1 MTDESAER
9 ARAAV
14 AALRALAARRP
25 DDIALLEGFTDAELD
40 AWPVPV
46 PEAVRVVLRET
57 GGLQAGGF
65 PYVFG
70 PRGGSHGRRPFA
82 DGHWTLGQLNW
93 GQGSLLVGVDGERR
107 SDWGPVVAVQPYD
120 EPEVTIEAPA
130 FTSWLLGLAERLAD
144 GGTVEDRP
152 PPTVFTG
159 AVPSVEIAESADADA
174 ELVALAGRGDSLT
187 DLVDL
192 RSLPGY
198 PCGVGW
204 EPYHSADYNT
214 ADTGSSE
221 VGFRL
226 AGDGKVLLIRSMV
239 SGDFLR
245 GGVRRH
251 RVPGDAGPRAVA
263 ELRALAAEMPGL
275 ISLQPGCDDAQMD
288 TWPVP
293 VPADVRDVL
302 REIGG
307 VRMAG
312 LPELKLLP
320 GAPEHVVDPEVHR
333 MMGGDGTY
341 WPVARV
347 VYARHTALAQIRV
360 DQDTGEWGY
369 AVSVPTDP
377 SSLREY
383 PEVTLLAE
391 SLPHLLLTVARL
403 ARDAAGSP
411 DFARALAGATTWFF
425 PNTGEP
431 WTRPAPLG
439 EWASSA
445 DPLRA
450 AVAGLPAGT
459 HVADLRQAPIPT
471 DLCFHRAEDWPYGDS
486 LDRLHFGA
494 GGRIAAAIPR
504 AGGG

>member
-9 ARAAV
+9 ARAVV
-14 AALRALAARRP
+14 AALRSSAARRP
-25 DDIALLEGFTDAELD
+25 DIALLDGFTDAELD

-46 PEAVRVVLRET
+46 PEAVRVVLRDT
-57 GGLQAGGF
+57 GGLEAGGVR
-65 PYVFG
+65 YVFG
-70 PRGGSHGRRPFA
+70 PRGDSHGRRPFA
-82 DGHWTLGQLNW
+82 DGHWTLGELTW
-93 GQGSLLVGVDGERR
+93 GQGSLLVGVGGEQR
-107 SDWGPVVAVQPYD
+107 SDWGPVAAVQPYD
-120 EPEVTIEAPA
+120 EPEVTVEAPG

-152 PPTVFTG
+152 LPTVFTE

-192 RSLPGY
+192 RSLLAY

-204 EPYHSADYNT
+204 EPYHSTDYNT

-221 VGFRL
+221 VDFRL

-245 GGVRRH
+245 DGVRRH
-251 RVPGDAGPRAVA
+251 RVPDDAGPRAVA
-263 ELRALAAEMPGL
+263 ELRALAAELPGL
-275 ISLQPGCDDAQMD
+275 VSLQPGCDDAEMD

-307 VRMAG
+307 VRMPG
-312 LPELKLLP
+312 LPDLELLH
-320 GAPEHVVDPEVHR
+320 GAPEQGVDPEVHR

-347 VYARHTALAQIRV
+347 VYARHTALAQIRI
-360 DQDTGEWGY
+360 DPDTGEWGY
-369 AVSVPTDP
+369 AVSVPTDLG
-377 SSLREY
+377 SLREF

-403 ARDAAGSP
+403 AREAGDSP
-411 DFARALAGATTWFF
+411 DFARSLAGATTWFF

-431 WTRPAPLG
+431 WTRPVPLG
-439 EWASSA
+439 EWASST

-459 HVADLRQAPIPT
+459 HVADLRRAPIPT

-494 GGRIAAAIPR
+494 GGRIAAAVPL
-504 AGGG
+504 AGGR